1 MIREQLTLLKAKPP
15 PTSLTRPLASLIH
28 RLVPTASRSAWE
40 QGAITAAVSIPNN
53 RTILPAVATASLR
66 GKGHLH
72 HPFTALRQHSH
83 RMLEEADEDGMV
95 HSSFHRQGQSGA
107 PRMQCSLTHT
117 ATANIPSHIHTTIMG
132 RLPVLR
138 IIIIPIRHRLRHTH
152 PQAQHLSILRAHIVV
167 GTEADLG
174 GSGVVHSVVA
184 VGHRAVASRVHGT
197 HPTPMDG
204 PRIHPTPAII
214 SLQRLMTS
222 QRRKM
227 C

>member
-1 MIREQLTLLKAKPP
+1 M
-15 PTSLTRPLASLIH
+15 IH

-83 RMLEEADEDGMV
+83 RMLEADEDGMV
-95 HSSFHRQGQSGA
+95 HSSFHRQ
-107 PRMQCSLTHT
+107 
-117 ATANIPSHIHTTIMG
+117 ANIPSHIHTTIMG